1 MKLGNK
7 LLLSSILLVSAS
19 SGFAIDGL
27 PKVGGGALP
36 FGQGDLS
43 KYLLNLGSYMGFD
56 LKNSNPN
63 PVSEQL
69 LNMPIIQVP
78 ELSIFNTFL
87 GALIV
92 STSNPSSMTL
102 VPNSIPNASA
112 INSFVNTTFSS
123 PTPYNSPSSGAGVSV
138 SALID
143 QKTYQND
150 PVSQAVL
157 NILGTPDYSYCLT
170 NDGSQLAPNC
180 NPSTAQLNQ
189 AQVILNTLGTIP
201 GTYQYFTYDY
211 NKQIIG
217 QLNANSLIS
226 PLMYSV
232 TDSNSS
238 STSSGTPAQQDQ
250 NQGLVSQ
257 NQGQDA
263 ANFIRYVANAVVPLS
278 QPTLSNYDALYTQAS
293 QPITQANAL
302 QVKKAQATLANYLAS
317 VRVYAAQ
324 NSVGVANLY
333 YMLSKRL
340 PQNMG
345 GSDASNQTSQALS
358 EFNMATWRI
367 YNSDPKAPSQWLNQ
381 INNASPATVQK
392 EIAALLAEINYQ
404 MYLNR
409 QQEERILLTNTILL
423 FQNSRMGQ
431 PNATLTGDSASSS

>member
-1 MKLGNK
+1 MNFSNK
-7 LLLSSILLVSAS
+7 LLLSGLLFASAS
-19 SGFAIDGL
+19 TAFATAGL
-27 PKVGGGALP
+27 PKVGGGPLP
-36 FGQGDLS
+36 FGQSDLS
-43 KYLLNLGSYMGFD
+43 KYLLNLGTYMGFD
-56 LKNSNPN
+56 LNNANPN

-69 LNMPIIQVP
+69 LSMPVIQVP
-78 ELSIFNTFL
+78 ELSIFNSFL

-92 STSNPSSMTL
+92 STANPASMTL
-102 VPNSIPNASA
+102 VPSSVPNASA
-112 INSFVNTTFSS
+112 INSFVNTTFST
-123 PTPYNSPSSGAGVSV
+123 PTPYSSPSSGAGVSV
-138 SALID
+138 SILID

-170 NDGSQLAPNC
+170 NDGSQLAANC
-180 NPSTAQLNQ
+180 NPDTAQLNQ

-201 GTYQYFTYDY
+201 GTYQYFTFDY
-211 NKQIIG
+211 NKQVIS
-217 QLNANSLIS
+217 QLNANSLIT
-226 PLMYSV
+226 PMMYS
-232 TDSNSS
+232 TSDANSS
-238 STSSGTPAQQDQ
+238 STSSGSPSQPQ
-250 NQGLVSQ
+250 NQGLTSQ

-263 ANFIRYVANAVVPLS
+263 ANFIRYATNAIAPLS

-302 QVKKAQATLANYLAS
+302 QVKKAQSVLASYLAS

-345 GSDASNQTSQALS
+345 GTDASNQTSQALS

-367 YNSDPKAPSQWLNQ
+367 YNSDPRSPSQWLSQ

-404 MYLNR
+404 MYLGR
-409 QQEERILLTNTILL
+409 QQDERILLTNTILL

-431 PNATLTGDSASSS
+431 PNATLTGDSPSS